1 MGGKPGSDV
10 TPAVGRETGPPTLSP
25 CVGFCQ
31 LRADGVHC
39 EGCLRTIDEIA
50 AWSSA
55 SEAYKRSV
63 RAALVE
69 RERRMRPSAG

>member
-1 MGGKPGSDV
+1 MDGKPGRDMA
-10 TPAVGRETGPPTLSP
+10 PAMGRETGPPTLSP
-25 CVGFCQ
+25 CVGLCQ

-39 EGCLRTIDEIA
+39 AGCLRTIDEIA
-50 AWSSA
+50 AWASA

-63 RAALVE
+63 RATLVE